1 MYDYTMTTSPPEKGS
16 TGSNERT
23 KASST
28 VAAAVG
34 TGRSKMVFHRKKV
47 PTRSKFASTKRLA
60 APIRVGLSNEK
71 AAVFPSSKKRGLPT
85 AKPVPDLN
93 VPEDVNAPEKNDDE
107 FDEIMPS
114 TWRHSAG
121 APSDTLLAIQSLGRR
136 PETSLSIPMSGGNV
150 ITSIL
155 SSQLYPILQNDDD
168 VTGDAAVSQEIQDL
182 IRQGTICKLTVPPP
196 AGSMSSSN
204 ALSLSILLLTSDYLI
219 AVQDAVERHH
229 GIPIVASWFVAHLKD
244 WTSGSRI
251 SLRDLETSYNGNCND
266 NGDKSASTQ
275 SLNNNNNTGSSDTVS
290 REYTLQ
296 QVLQELQRM
305 QVLLP
310 CHSTDTYQLWL
321 PEWGTVLAAWDRATT
336 KLIQTLKRSTSM
348 RQERSEQSLLQQDPY
363 SPIPRSL
370 LVHWL
375 TIQGRVQVVQ
385 RPYGK
390 FVQLVKTKTI

>member
-1 MYDYTMTTSPPEKGS
+1 MTTSPPKKGS
-16 TGSNERT
+16 TGPNETT
-23 KASST
+23 KAS
-28 VAAAVG
+28 
-34 TGRSKMVFHRKKV
+34 RSKIVFRRKKL
-47 PTRSKFASTKRLA
+47 TKFSSTKRPA
-60 APIRVGLSNEK
+60 APVRVGLSNK
-71 AAVFPSSKKRGLPT
+71 KSAIFPSSKKRGLPT
-85 AKPVPDLN
+85 AKPVPDLD

-107 FDEIMPS
+107 FDDMMPS
-114 TWRHSAG
+114 TWKHSAG

-136 PETSLSIPMSGGNV
+136 PETSLSIPLSGGNV

-182 IRQGTICKLTVPPP
+182 IQTGTICKLMVPPA
-196 AGSMSSSN
+196 AGSMSASS

-229 GIPIVASWFVAHLKD
+229 GISVIASWFVAHLRD

-251 SLRDLETSYNGNCND
+251 SLRDLETSYND
-266 NGDKSASTQ
+266 NS
-275 SLNNNNNTGSSDTVS
+275 NTGSSDTKS

-336 KLIQTLKRSTSM
+336 KLISTLKRSTSM

-363 SPIPRSL
+363 SPIPRNL

-390 FVQLVKTKTI
+390 FVQLVESKTI